1 MSPVLVHLGAQ
12 FTCQC
17 IGLSMVGVSG
27 DVLAVSEGTSEGRHI
42 GLQDGRHT
50 FVVTQNQIRNGKPLH
65 KVFKYKS
72 ADWYNIK
79 YRWLLL
85 YSP

>member
-17 IGLSMVGVSG
+17 IGLSMVSMSG
-27 DVLAVSEGTSEGRHI
+27 DVLAVSEGTSEGRHT

-50 FVVTQNQIRNGKPLH
+50 FCSNPKPNW
-65 KVFKYKS
+65 KREAS
-72 ADWYNIK
+72 SQSI
-79 YRWLLL
+79 
-85 YSP
+85 